1 MHVDL
6 PPALLRSLAWI
17 QRRWWKIRRPV
28 TFGVKAL
35 LVLPDGR
42 FLAVRHS
49 YGDTARWGLPGGG
62 YRPGR
67 EGPDA
72 AAAREVWEELRIA
85 MAPED
90 FTVLDRAM
98 TTLEGKRD
106 TVTIL
111 SAVAPTDQVQLAPE
125 LAEARWFG
133 HVGELGPVPVSRWLR
148 VALARVDRT

>member
-6 PPALLRSLAWI
+6 PLALLRLLTWM
-17 QRRWWKIRRPV
+17 QRRWWRIRRPV

-35 LVLPDGR
+35 LTLPDGR

-62 YRPGR
+62 YRPNR
-67 EGPDA
+67 ERPET
-72 AAAREVWEELRIA
+72 AAAREVWEELRITVA
-85 MAPED
+85 AED
-90 FTVLDRAM
+90 FKVLDRIV

-111 SAVAPTDQVQLAPE
+111 SAVAPTDQVRLAPE
-125 LAEARWFG
+125 LVEARWIG

-148 VALARVDRT
+148 VALALTDRQ